1 MLTKA
6 LEACGIEGN
15 YRNTCEIVMKVLRD
29 NKESMMAILEVI
41 ILYKGF
47 CLRSFIQLEIIK

>member
-15 YRNTCEIVMKVLRD
+15 FKNTCEMVMKVLRD
-29 NKESMMAILEVI
+29 NKESMMAVLEAFI
-41 ILYKGF
+41 YDPLINW
-47 CLRSFIQLEIIK
+47 SFLNKSTQI

>member
-41 ILYKGF
+41 NLNKGF
-47 CLRSFIQLEIIK
+47 CIRSFI